1 MHFHC
6 KFHRQYLLPCR
17 HIFHLDMEVKELTLV
32 KWEHYVM
39 MFTECEME
47 VYETSDSVWV
57 ELESAER
64 KDNTASS
71 LVLQLQKSMERFQQK
86 IYAVQEAMEQISIEE
101 MFNIQ
106 DYKNGLV
113 MFKRH

>member
-1 MHFHC
+1 
-6 KFHRQYLLPCR
+6 
-17 HIFHLDMEVKELTLV
+17 
-32 KWEHYVM
+32 M
-39 MFTECEME
+39 MYTEREME
-47 VYETSDSVWV
+47 VYETSGSVWV
-57 ELESAER
+57 ELELEIAER

-71 LVLQLQKSMERFQQK
+71 LVLQLRKSMERFQQK